1 MTSREFEILARSLT
15 PRLRAEARRIVAS
28 DMDADDVVQDTML
41 KLWSLRSELDTMRSV
56 DAFAVVVVR
65 RQAINALRQL
75 HPDRHVALGENIE
88 GDLSPEDQLIEQQRR
103 NTADA
108 VMAQLPDS
116 QQTLLRLRHVEGY
129 DNASIAAL
137 PGTSEG
143 AVRTALSRARRH
155 VAQIFQQQYTL

>member
-1 MTSREFEILARSLT
+1 MTSREFEILAQSYAPFACRG
-15 PRLRAEARRIVAS
+15 RRIVAS

-75 HPDRHVALGENIE
+75 HPDRHVALDENIE

-137 PGTSEG
+137 LGTSEG

>member
-28 DMDADDVVQDTML
+28 DMDADDVVQDTM
-41 KLWSLRSELDTMRSV
+41 
-56 DAFAVVVVR
+56 FAVVVVR

-75 HPDRHVALGENIE
+75 HPDRHVALDENIE

-137 PGTSEG
+137 LGTSEG

>member
-1 MTSREFEILARSLT
+1 
-15 PRLRAEARRIVAS
+15 
-28 DMDADDVVQDTML
+28 ML

-75 HPDRHVALGENIE
+75 HPDRHVALDENIE
-88 GDLSPEDQLIEQQRR
+88 GGLSPEDQLIEQQRR

-137 PGTSEG
+137 LGTSEG